1 MKNDVFKK
9 NKIKIIIFSVFV
21 ILSVVSIGVCAWII
35 KDLNTENYTFD
46 EPTYWQK
53 YFSIDVK
60 GLNDFKHGKV
70 KIYNALDE
78 LSSKFPSIKNDP
90 RQNIIVTFLKH
101 AFKDGIYE
109 NKAVS
114 VDTFKVAIRA
124 YNALFGT
131 IIGLSSLLFITSTGF
146 IVNSS
151 IELMYLKASPKA
163 QQ

>member
-1 MKNDVFKK
+1 MKKNVFKT
-9 NKIKIIIFSVFV
+9 NKVKIIIFSVLA
-21 ILSVVSIGVCAWII
+21 ILSIVSIGVCSWII
-35 KDLNTENYTFD
+35 KDLNTKYFNFQ

-53 YFSIDVK
+53 WFSIDVK
-60 GLNDFKHGKV
+60 GLKDLQDGKLT
-70 KIYNALDE
+70 IYNALDE

-90 RQNIIVTFLKH
+90 RQNHIVEFLK
-101 AFKDGIYE
+101 AGLNQAIYE

-114 VDTFKVAIRA
+114 TETFKVATKA

-131 IIGLSSLLFITSTGF
+131 IIGLSSLLFITSAGF

-151 IELMYLKASPKA
+151 IELMYLKATPKA